1 MSSILELRHLRTF
14 LSLCQSDSL
23 SQAANQLCLTQSALS
38 HQLKLL
44 EEYYGVSLLERR
56 LSPMRL
62 TPAGECLADL
72 AAQTLG
78 KVAEA
83 ERKLAVLAQGHAGP
97 LRIAIECNTC
107 FEWLIP
113 VMDAFRADWP
123 QVDLDIVSGFHTDP
137 AALVLSGRADLALSG
152 EVENEP
158 QLVYTPLFRYEMLGV
173 MGNQHPLCAKKQLA
187 AADFAQHTLIT
198 YPIDDAYLDIMK
210 LLKPAGVTPS
220 KRTSELT
227 IVILQL
233 VASGHGIAVLPEW
246 SVQSH
251 RASGYIQTRRIA
263 DGLMSNLYAVNTRE
277 LSGQPYML
285 AFLELLKQS
294 CFQRLSGIQ
303 SIT

>member
-14 LSLCQSDSL
+14 LALRQSDSL

-78 KVAEA
+78 EVAEA

>member
-1 MSSILELRHLRTF
+1 MALR
-14 LSLCQSDSL
+14 QSDSL
-23 SQAANQLCLTQSALS
+23 SQANQLCLTQSALS

-44 EEYYGVSLLERR
+44 EEYSRR
-56 LSPMRL
+56 ESVGTAALAHAFD
-62 TPAGECLADL
+62 PAGECLADL
-72 AAQTLG
+72 AAQTWG
-78 KVAEA
+78 EVAEA

-137 AALVLSGRADLALSG
+137 AALVLSGRADLALTG

-158 QLVYTPLFRYEMLGV
+158 QLVYTPMFRYEMLGV
-173 MGNQHPLCAKKQLA
+173 MGNQHPLTAKKHLA
-187 AADFAQHTLIT
+187 AEDFAQHTLIT

-210 LLKPAGVTPS
+210 LLKPAGVVPS

-251 RASGYIQTRRIA
+251 RASGYIQTRRNCRWA
-263 DGLMSNLYAVNTRE
+263 DE
-277 LSGQPYML
+277 
-285 AFLELLKQS
+285 
-294 CFQRLSGIQ
+294 
-303 SIT
+303 

>member
-1 MSSILELRHLRTF
+1 MTSILDLRHLRTF
-14 LSLCQSDSL
+14 FFFFQSDSL

>member
-1 MSSILELRHLRTF
+1 MTSILDLRHLRTF
-14 LSLCQSDSL
+14 VALRQSDTRG
-23 SQAANQLCLTQSALS
+23 QAANQLCLTQSALS

>member
-14 LSLCQSDSL
+14 LALRQSDSL

-303 SIT
+303 NIV